1 MLNKPNI
8 NELMQCVDSKY
19 ALVILAAKRA
29 RTMIERNPDLV
40 DDETFNPVSTAL
52 DEVVS
57 GSLHWTSPQQ
67 QTPEEADLGQ

>member
-57 GSLHWTSPQQ
+57 GSLHWTYPQQ